1 MRLAIYGGS
10 FNPIHCGH
18 LAVADSALELGYD
31 KILFVPTFI
40 PPHKQLAA
48 SVSPSS
54 RLAMLEA
61 AIAGNPSFEIE
72 PCEIQR
78 GGISYTIDT
87 VRFLKEKYRGVLKGK
102 IGLIMG
108 QEIAAEFDK
117 WKNADEVAAF
127 CEIIIANRRQLG
139 DAQLSSTGSNKPR
152 GNFLGGVDAT
162 GHFMSVKKGEFKW
175 EYKDLKNL
183 ILSFSSTDVRNRIAQ
198 GKSWRYLVPPAVY
211 DYIVANRLYG
221 CKQ

>member
-1 MRLAIYGGS
+1 MKLAIYGGS
-10 FNPIHCGH
+10 FNPIHNGH
-18 LAVADSALELGYD
+18 LMVAETALDLGYD
-31 KILFVPTFI
+31 KVLFVPTFI

-117 WKNADEVAAF
+117 WKNADEVAGF
-127 CEIIIANRRQLG
+127 CEIIIANRQQLG
-139 DAQLSSTGSNKPR
+139 DAHLSKPGSNKPR
-152 GNFLGGVDAT
+152 GNFLGGVDAH
-162 GHFMSVKKGEFKW
+162 GHFLSVNKGEFKW
-175 EYKDLKNL
+175 EYTDLKNL

-221 CKQ
+221 YKQ